1 MLEIWK
7 KIATAL
13 KRCAIELE
21 QQRDNKKK
29 TWKTR
34 SFPSGIFNT
43 EFATQ
48 FLLYQEFLASR
59 CFPCDPEIFE
69 AFHLSRPNF

>member
-1 MLEIWK
+1 MLETWK

-21 QQRDNKKK
+21 QQRDNNKK

-34 SFPSGIFNT
+34 SFSSGIFNT
-43 EFATQ
+43 EFAT
-48 FLLYQEFLASR
+48 
-59 CFPCDPEIFE
+59 
-69 AFHLSRPNF
+69 